1 MTPLPCQL
9 CKQAPETGEGR
20 LATCETETCAFF
32 DVVVHLETW
41 NALQTA
47 LIELQREAFE
57 AGAEYVNTRALEVQ
71 DQVGIWIIRPAF
83 DLYLAE
89 RSKS

>member
-1 MTPLPCQL
+1 MKDPLPCEL

-41 NALQTA
+41 NALQAA
-47 LIELQREAFE
+47 LIELQRKAYFQGFGEGE
-57 AGAEYVNTRALEVQ
+57 DAGHNGGYSKEEL
-71 DQVGIWIIRPAF
+71 WISYAADRI
-83 DLYLAE
+83 
-89 RSKS
+89 KK